1 MSIIVNADDLGYSL
15 SVNKA
20 IEIAINKGVISS
32 TTVMANMSDEALQDA
47 VRIMN
52 NHPEV
57 SYGVHLNLTEGS
69 PLLRSL
75 YLEKIGFYKKCGDVV
90 LFNGK
95 NYKKN
100 FLNKKARKDL
110 FMELDAQVSR
120 IQKAGFTISHIDSH
134 HHIHIKWFILP
145 IVVKV
150 AKKYKLNRIRIIRN
164 IGSTGIDLFFRRIWK
179 FYLRLLYPSVVT
191 TRFFGAYSS
200 FLKLHSNSC
209 SKNDLIELMCHP
221 GGKEKYNDEEK
232 LLYSDSVFNYNIKI
246 NYNDI

>member
-1 MSIIVNADDLGYSL
+1 MRRLIVNADDFGLHS
-15 SVNKA
+15 SVNHGI
-20 IEIAINKGVISS
+20 IEGYR
-32 TTVMANMSDEALQDA
+32 Q
-47 VRIMN
+47 
-52 NHPEV
+52 
-57 SYGVHLNLTEGS
+57 GC
-69 PLLRSL
+69 LRSTSFVAAGRAAEEAAALAHDNPGLGVGIHLTLVAERPILPPEQIPSLMGENGYLLPDHTAFIRRYISGGIRKEEL
-75 YLEKIGFYKKCGDVV
+75 YAECEAQI
-90 LFNGK
+90 LFALKLGVR
-95 NYKKN
+95 
-100 FLNKKARKDL
+100 L
-110 FMELDAQVSR
+110 
-120 IQKAGFTISHIDSH
+120 SHIDSH